1 MLIES
6 FAPNPDA
13 AEIHTIEI
21 AASHE
26 AVYRT
31 LWSADLGGSPVIK
44 ALLVLRSLPVMI
56 LHPKRRPQPSR
67 KVTLH
72 ALLETGFGR
81 LAEEPGREIVL
92 GITGRFWRPVGN
104 ILPFNQEHFQGSVP
118 PGLARAVWNFLVQ
131 EVSPERTLLS
141 TETRIVCGDTASR
154 RKFRVYWALIKP
166 FSGLI
171 RRSMLRAVRRACE
184 GTRIKRSANRVKS

>member
-6 FAPNPDA
+6 FVPKPDA
-13 AEIHTIEI
+13 AEIHKIEI
-21 AASHE
+21 AASPE
-26 AVYRT
+26 TVYRA
-31 LWSADLGGSPVIK
+31 LWTADLGSSSVIK
-44 ALLVLRSLPVMI
+44 GLMALRALPEMV
-56 LHPKRRPQPSR
+56 LHPGRRRRPPQ

-72 ALLETGFGR
+72 ALLAAGFGR

-92 GITGRFWRPVGN
+92 GVAGRFWRPMGN
-104 ILPFNQEHFQGSVP
+104 VLPFNQEHFYGPVP

-141 TETRIVCGDTASR
+141 TETRVVCGDTVSR
-154 RKFRVYWALIKP
+154 WKFRAYWVVIRP

-171 RRSMLRAVRRACE
+171 RLIMLKAVRRACE
-184 GTRIKRSANRVKS
+184 SAP